1 MYKFQGA
8 QQYRHPDHV
17 IRKSHKTE
25 RYSDTGKKIQNF
37 DISYVFCSKIAQK
50 LTTSN
55 KDQTVISLFSYAS
68 IVEDD
73 Q

>member
-25 RYSDTGKKIQNF
+25 RYSDTGKKFKILIYHMSF
-37 DISYVFCSKIAQK
+37 VHKIAQK

>member
-25 RYSDTGKKIQNF
+25 RYSDTGTKVQILMNHF
-37 DISYVFCSKIAQK
+37 YTQK
-50 LTTSN
+50 LSTSN
-55 KDQTVISLFSYAS
+55 KEHTFISLFSNAS
-68 IVEDD
+68 IVEDY

>member
-25 RYSDTGKKIQNF
+25 RYSDTGTKVQILMNHFYPDQSFKIIYLQ
-37 DISYVFCSKIAQK
+37 
-50 LTTSN
+50 
-55 KDQTVISLFSYAS
+55 
-68 IVEDD
+68 
-73 Q
+73 